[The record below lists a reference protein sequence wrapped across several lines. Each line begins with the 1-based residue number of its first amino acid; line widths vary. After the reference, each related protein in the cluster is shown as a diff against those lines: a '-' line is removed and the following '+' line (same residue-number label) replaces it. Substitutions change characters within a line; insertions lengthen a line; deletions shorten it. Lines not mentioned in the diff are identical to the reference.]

1 MSMNEIEIKDFL
13 SKTEAYLAVLDVST
27 RQAQLDEWGETLRR
41 YAEANP
47 GSDSLRI
54 RRLLGGPRG
63 LANVILLRQGQP
75 LKGTK
80 ASSTRQVLGWLVLGG
95 TGLFLL
101 LVAFLWWKFTPLIDV
116 REDRV
121 QMLGGLIDIDGQLG
135 QVKFGDSFEYSDSQ
149 YKNLFE
155 GSYEIPTEEVEDLI
169 LEFDRGQ
176 MELTY
181 TDDNRLSWNCKV
193 TTEPSEGFIRQ
204 QKEAVV
210 VSFKHLGGAD
220 CSFKL
225 PTRLKHTVNGDA
237 GKVDLIAPANDTFVQ
252 LGSGLVTVSP
262 DAEATYRFDVRVGQG
277 QVDAEL
283 EKLSQEGGIEIKI
296 DVGTG
301 RVQKN

>member
-13 SKTEAYLAVLDVST
+13 TKTEAYLTVLDAST
-27 RQAQLDEWGETLRR
+27 RQAQLQEWEQTLRR

-47 GSDSLRI
+47 DSDSLRI
-54 RRLLGGPRG
+54 KRLLGGPRG

-80 ASSTRQVLGWLVLGG
+80 ASSTRQVLTWFVLGG
-95 TGLFLL
+95 AGLFLL
-101 LVAFLWWKFTPLIDV
+101 LAAFLWWKFTPLIDV

-225 PTRLKHTVNGDA
+225 PTRLKHTINGDA

-262 DAEATYRFDVRVGQG
+262 DAEATYRFDLRVGQG
-277 QVDAEL
+277 QVDPAL
-283 EKLSQEGGIEIKI
+283 EKLSKEGGIEIKI